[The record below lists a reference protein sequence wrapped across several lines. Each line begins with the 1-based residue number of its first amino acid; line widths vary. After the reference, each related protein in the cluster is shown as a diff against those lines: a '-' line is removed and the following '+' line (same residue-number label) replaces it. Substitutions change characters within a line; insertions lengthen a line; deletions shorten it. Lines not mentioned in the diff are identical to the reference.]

1 MLKYLIIFL
10 IVFWFFKG
18 HKYNIRW
25 ETILKKGLP
34 KLDTRSGNYL
44 FNGKQG
50 SGKSYVAT
58 FLTYNLIKRNKDL
71 VKIKSNVKSLK
82 IPGAEIEY
90 FDKLE
95 DVYYDT
101 EQYVIYYIDEV
112 ARKYDRNSKCDKQFY
127 AFLNQSRKMHR
138 VVMLI
143 TQEYRELPMWLRRPI
158 RYVYT
163 TNPTRILNWFGFYTT
178 TMGDGENLVFDKDE
192 GEYLCPDLKYIIYRR
207 NQFIAN
213 MYDTFEAVNSL

>member
-1 MLKYLIIFL
+1 MFTIIIIIL
-10 IVFWFFKG
+10 IVFFLIKG
-18 HKYNIRW
+18 YKFNIRW
-25 ETILKKGLP
+25 ETLLKKGLP

-50 SGKSYVAT
+50 SGKSYMAT
-58 FLTYNLIKRNKDL
+58 FLTFNLIKRNKDL
-71 VKIKSNVKSLK
+71 VKIKTNVKSLK
-82 IPGAEIEY
+82 IPGVEIEY
-90 FDKLE
+90 FNRLE
-95 DVYYDT
+95 DIFFDT
-101 EQYVIYYIDEV
+101 EQYCIYYIDEV
-112 ARKYDRNSKCDKQFY
+112 ARRYDRNSKCDKQFY

-163 TNPTRILNWFGFYTT
+163 TKPTRILNIFGIYTT

-192 GEYLCPDLKYIIYRR
+192 GEYVCPDIKYIIYKR
-207 NQFIAN
+207 NKEIAN
-213 MYDTFEAVNSL
+213 MYDTFEAINIL